1 MMEKNLWERV
11 PSSLIRVNDVNT
23 DMYVQYV
30 LIPTFPDSHCHQINW
45 PQSKL
50 LIGNEARREMKYKLT
65 EFIREGSRFLNLIL
79 PKIPFDRQL
88 HMFISCEIH
97 SVNLEAC
104 IPKPDTLR
112 RFIFS

>member
-1 MMEKNLWERV
+1 
-11 PSSLIRVNDVNT
+11 
-23 DMYVQYV
+23 MYVQYV